1 MFSILKNCNKNKI
14 SLLFLFFILIIS
26 WSSKNSIYS
35 LNNFSG
41 QHYISSYKTL
51 KTKASQNNTKINRG
65 LNIPF
70 DDSEEILI
78 EEKKDK
84 LKANSSSLT
93 YQVLYNNK
101 NRLYLSVL
109 APKNIIYC
117 PNADKTPNYIKFCSL
132 KFYS

>member
-1 MFSILKNCNKNKI
+1 M
-14 SLLFLFFILIIS
+14 FLFFILIIS

-35 LNNFSG
+35 LNNLSE

-78 EEKKDK
+78 EEKEDK

-101 NRLYLSVL
+101 TRLYLSVL
-109 APKNIIYC
+109 APKKRIYC
-117 PNADKTPNYIKFCSL
+117 PNADTPPNYIKFCSL